1 MIAHSNDS
9 ATVLMAKDFGVESLI
24 PGNGDLTIYVI
35 NIYHALFQHII
46 LAPYKP
52 FVYFAKIYKYWI
64 YGDKLTGG
72 IIIYNKTF

>member
-9 ATVLMAKDFGVESLI
+9 ATVLMAKDFVVESLI
-24 PGNGDLTIYVI
+24 TGYSDLKIYLM

-52 FVYFAKIYKYWI
+52 FVYFAKIYKY
-64 YGDKLTGG
+64 
-72 IIIYNKTF
+72 